1 MRTVNMKRY
10 SRHIVLKKIGS
21 AGQKKLLAARVLVVG
36 VGGLGSPAALYLA
49 AAGVG
54 CLGIVDD
61 DEVEISNLQR
71 QVLYGPDD
79 IGHRKVTTA
88 RERLE
93 RFNPD
98 VKVEI
103 HETLLTP
110 GNAIGIIERYDF
122 VIDGTDSM
130 ASKFLINDACVT
142 AGKPFVHAGIG
153 NYCGQVLT
161 CVPRE
166 SPCCRCAFGYSD
178 DYEPKR
184 RIGVIGA
191 VCGVTGSLEAMEA
204 IKYITGA
211 GDLLTGRILTYDA
224 LAGEFR
230 TMRLA
235 PRDGKCPVC
244 GTVPKMS
251 GLEETL

>member
-1 MRTVNMKRY
+1 MKRY

-21 AGQKKLLAARVLVVG
+21 AGQKKLLAARVLIVG
-36 VGGLGSPAALYLA
+36 VGGLGSPAALYLV

-54 CLGIVDD
+54 CIGIVDD
-61 DEVEISNLQR
+61 DEVDISNLQR
-71 QVLYGPDD
+71 QVLYEPDD
-79 IGHRKVTTA
+79 IGRRKATTA
-88 RERLE
+88 AKRLE

-98 VKVEI
+98 VKVEA

-110 GNAIGIIERYDF
+110 DNAIGIIERYDF
-122 VIDGTDSM
+122 VIDGTDNL
-130 ASKFLINDACVT
+130 ASKFLINDACVA

-153 NYCGQVLT
+153 EYYGQMLT

-166 SPCCRCAFGYSD
+166 SPCCRCVFGYSD
-178 DYEPKR
+178 DYGAKK

-211 GDLLTGRILTYDA
+211 GDLLTGRILSYDA
-224 LAGEFR
+224 LTCEFR
-230 TMRLA
+230 TMQLA
-235 PRDGKCPVC
+235 PRDGTCPVC
-244 GTVPKMS
+244 GDNSHTRADI
-251 GLEETL
+251 